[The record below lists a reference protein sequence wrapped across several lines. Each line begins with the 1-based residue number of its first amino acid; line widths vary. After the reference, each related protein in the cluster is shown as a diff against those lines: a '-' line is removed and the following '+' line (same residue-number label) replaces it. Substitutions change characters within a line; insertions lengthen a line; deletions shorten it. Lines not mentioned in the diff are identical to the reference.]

1 MKKLGIMLLLCT
13 GVLLSSSA
21 ILRADAVADK
31 RAAQNK
37 LLAIRA
43 ARVDAMRKLAERI
56 TGLYITSETK
66 VKDFVTESD
75 KIKTAMM
82 AWLQGAKEEG
92 PAKVNEDGTA
102 EVKMSVTMEEVI
114 VNLEQISKT
123 CVKGDRFKRTDFEQM
138 TTTNKEKVLTET
150 GMGAPRP
157 ELEDTAD
164 SVPVKEG
171 TPIESMDYLT
181 GAAKAYWLA
190 NVQPQGRLMAVR
202 AARLDGMRR
211 LAERIK
217 GVFITS
223 TTSVKDFVAQSD
235 DIHTDMTAFL
245 RGVRETDMRYHAD
258 EPIVEVDVEVTLQQV
273 YTSLE
278 TWGEAHYKG
287 DKVVLRKLEEL
298 KTQVVDKVI
307 KETGQ
312 GVPPEKYLKDAKV
325 VSTVAASAPGW
336 TTETMTVVGN
346 GAMDTTGGRSEAQA
360 KLMAFRAAELDARR
374 KLAEQLDGLMI
385 TSNTSVKD
393 FVAQNDD
400 IRTAMMT
407 FQLGGHVVE
416 GSQKLMED
424 GTAQVTVEV
433 ELRPLWNS
441 VMYYQKKLSLTIK

>member
-43 ARVDAMRKLAERI
+43 ARVDAMRKLSERI
-56 TGLYITSETK
+56 NGLFITSETK
-66 VKDFVTESD
+66 VKDFVAESD
-75 KIKTAMM
+75 KVKTAMM
-82 AWLQGAKEEG
+82 GWLQGMKEEG
-92 PAKVNEDGTA
+92 PAKINEDGTA
-102 EVKMSVTMEEVI
+102 EVKMSVTMEEVV

-123 CVKGDRFKRTDFEQM
+123 YSKNGKFRQSDFEQM
-138 TTTNKEKVLTET
+138 TVTNKEKVLTET

-157 ELEDTAD
+157 ELQDNAD
-164 SVPVKEG
+164 VVPIKEG

-202 AARLDGMRR
+202 AARVDGMRR
-211 LAERIK
+211 LGERIK

-223 TTSVKDFVAQSD
+223 TTTVKDFVAQSD
-235 DIHTDMTAFL
+235 DIKTDMQAFL
-245 RGVRETDMRYHAD
+245 KGVREVDMRYHAD
-258 EPIVEVDVEVTLQQV
+258 EPIVEVDVEVTLQAI
-273 YTSLE
+273 YASLE
-278 TWGEAHYKG
+278 EWGEAHYKG

-298 KTQVVDKVI
+298 KVQVVDKII

-312 GVPPEKYLKDAKV
+312 GVPPEKYLKDVKV

-336 TTETMTVVGN
+336 INETMSAVGN
-346 GAMDTTGGRSEAQA
+346 GAVDADAKNPASA
-360 KLMAFRAAELDARR
+360 KLMAYRAAELDARR

-385 TSNTSVKD
+385 TSNTAVKD
-393 FVAQNDD
+393 FVAMNDD

-407 FQLGGHVVE
+407 FQLGAHMVE
-416 GSQKLMED
+416 GSQKMMED
-424 GTAQVTVEV
+424 GTAQVTVEI

-441 VMYYQKKLSLTIK
+441 VTFYQRKLSLTIK